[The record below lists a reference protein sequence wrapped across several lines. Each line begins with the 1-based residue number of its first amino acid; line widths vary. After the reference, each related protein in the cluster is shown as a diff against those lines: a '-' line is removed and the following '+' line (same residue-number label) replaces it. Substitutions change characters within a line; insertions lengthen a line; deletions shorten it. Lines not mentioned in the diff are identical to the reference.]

1 MSTVLDLVGDLGG
14 VGDGSTSNTAALRHG
29 IRLIAAAGGGEL
41 RVDGRFGQRTF
52 LTGPFNLTSNL
63 RLVVAPN
70 TTLLGSTDLVEWP
83 LIAPLASYG
92 QGRDHPGPRR
102 VSLIHGFGLRNVT
115 VTGGGTIDG
124 QGAFWWRLHR
134 ASEAG
139 SPGAERFT
147 RGHLVEFVRSQSVEL
162 SHLTLRNSPFWTV
175 HPAFCSDVEVH
186 HVAIHNPPDSPQT
199 DGIDPDSSVRT

>member
-41 RVDGRFGQRTF
+41 RVDGRSGQRTF

-124 QGAFWWRLHR
+124 QGAFWWRRHR